1 MVSGAA
7 SCRLRG
13 DASTSIPLAWW
24 LTTPSLLLALDW
36 DNAFHL
42 WQIDR
47 LLTHGP
53 VQCGFGGSLWT
64 CGYTAH
70 LALQPLYG
78 VGAAVARVVGGE
90 TLDGLRAMNAVA
102 IAIARR
108 VWLSYF
114 ANVACVL

>member
-1 MVSGAA
+1 MPADTVVPVSVSSPDVLVADSTGESPDRLTWSFTACIGLAA
-7 SCRLRG
+7 G
-13 DASTSIPLAWW
+13 VLAWW

-78 VGAAVARVVGGE
+78 VGAAVA
-90 TLDGLRAMNAVA
+90 
-102 IAIARR
+102 
-108 VWLSYF
+108 
-114 ANVACVL
+114 